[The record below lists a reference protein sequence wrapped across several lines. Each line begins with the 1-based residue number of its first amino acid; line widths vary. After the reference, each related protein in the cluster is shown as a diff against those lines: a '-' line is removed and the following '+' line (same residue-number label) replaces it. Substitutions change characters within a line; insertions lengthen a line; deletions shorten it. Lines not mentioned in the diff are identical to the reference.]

1 MECLTLH
8 ELQTIAFKAVGR
20 EARDAARYKDVDEW
34 GKELWGKLG
43 GDTAGEQRSE
53 LKRQCTVECWEN
65 KLENV
70 DRARSAKRRKDDLE
84 MSP

>member
-34 GKELWGKLG
+34 GKELWGKPG
-43 GDTAGEQRSE
+43 RERRRE
-53 LKRQCTVECWEN
+53 LKRQRTVECWEN
-65 KLENV
+65 KLESV
-70 DRARSAKRRKDDLE
+70 DRARSAKRRKGDLE
-84 MSP
+84 MSQ